1 MMLTKPKKVVVGLS
15 GGVDSSVTA
24 LLLKQ
29 QGYHV
34 IGLFMTNWD
43 ASVNQELNFVS
54 QQAHGCDNQ
63 KDLLDAQKV
72 AETIGIE
79 FHTVEFINEYW
90 DNVFAHFLNEYKN
103 NRTPNPDIL
112 CNQYIK
118 FDSFLNYAK
127 KHFDCDFIAMG
138 HYAQIKHTDNGSI
151 LLRAVDENKD
161 QTYFL
166 CNLNQNQLQNVLFPI
181 GHLTKQEV
189 RTIAKEHGLKTFN
202 KKDSTGICF
211 IGERNFVQFM
221 NNYIPNQ
228 PGDIIDITS
237 NKKIGNHIG
246 TMYYTIGQN
255 KGLHLGGQKAKMFVC
270 KKDLQNK
277 IIYVAPSELE
287 DQYLNSNQAKITN
300 LNWNQNFQP
309 HLPLQVRFRHRQAL
323 IDLENIIFLENNE
336 IMIKY
341 PDARAITPGQYA
353 VFYQDQI
360 CLGGGVIA
368 EVYKNNQLIN

>member
-1 MMLTKPKKVVVGLS
+1 MLTKPKKVVVGLS